1 MIQFKPFK
9 AIRPT
14 KSDDVNIALE
24 RINYFNIIKDNR
36 LNNNSNELQNFS
48 KADVLKIKEKFSN
61 LLKDRILTKDSASY
75 YIYEQ
80 EFSSNTKVLGI
91 IGCVSLDDYDKG
103 FIKKHEDTFKE
114 REEEFTQ
121 YLKDFTLQPD
131 PVLLT
136 FRENQRIELIISM
149 VTVKAPTLEFLGNDG
164 KSHRLWQVKDRLV
177 MKQLKSAVESL
188 SALYIADGH
197 HRMESSAHYT
207 QFRRENEP
215 DFFGGEIFNYTLAV
229 IIPGNYLHIYDY
241 NRLVKD
247 LNGYTTDEFL
257 EKISKVFTVLE
268 KKEPYY
274 PSAKHHI
281 SMYLDGKFYALY
293 INREYR
299 GIPKGLG
306 ELDTFLWEKHIMKP
320 ILNIDN
326 SDKTSK
332 IDFIKGTGDLHGI
345 IKLKE
350 KVDSGEYKAGF
361 GFYPISIDDLILVSD
376 ENKTMPPKSTYI
388 YPKFL
393 SALTTLDLND

>member
-1 MIQFKPFK
+1 M
-9 AIRPT
+9 AIRPAKSEDVSIST
-14 KSDDVNIALE
+14 KQIDYHNMVSDNDLDYNPDPRTDDLKKI
-24 RINYFNIIKDNR
+24 
-36 LNNNSNELQNFS
+36 S
-48 KADVLKIKEKFSN
+48 KSDVLKIKENFN
-61 LLKDRILTKDSASY
+61 TLLEEKSLVKDTASY

-80 EFSSNTKVLGI
+80 EFSTNTKILGI
-91 IGCVSLDDYDKG
+91 IGCVSLDDYKNG
-103 FIKKHEDTFKE
+103 LIKKHENTLKA
-114 REEEFTQ
+114 REEKFTQ
-121 YLKDFTLQPD
+121 YLKTLGLQPD

-136 FRENQRIELIISM
+136 FQENHKIEIITSM

-164 KSHRLWQVKDRLV
+164 KIHRLWQVKDRLV
-177 MKQLKSAVESL
+177 MQQLKSAIEKL
-188 SALYIADGH
+188 PALYIADGH

-207 QFRRENEP
+207 EFRRKNEP
-215 DFFGGEIFNYTLAV
+215 DFFGGEMFNYTLAV

-247 LNGYTTDEFL
+247 LNGLSTEEFL
-257 EKISKVFTVLE
+257 AEMGKVFKVLE
-268 KKEPYY
+268 KDQPYY

-293 INREYR
+293 VNHEYR

-306 ELDTFLWEKHIMKP
+306 ELDTFLWEEHIMKP
-320 ILNIDN
+320 ILNIEN
-326 SDKTSK
+326 SSQTSA

-345 IKLKE
+345 MKMKE
-350 KVDSGEYKAGF
+350 KVDSGEYKVGF
-361 GFYPISIDDLILVSD
+361 GFYPVNINDLTLVSD

>member
-9 AIRPT
+9 AIRPA
-14 KSDDVNIALE
+14 KNEDVNLALGS
-24 RINYFNIIKDNR
+24 IDYHNIVKDNR
-36 LNNNSNELQNFS
+36 LNNHENELENIAQI
-48 KADVLKIKEKFSN
+48 DVLKIKENFSS
-61 LLKDRILTKDSASY
+61 LLEEKVLVKDSASY

-80 EFSSNTKVLGI
+80 EFSTNTKILGI
-91 IGCVSLDDYDKG
+91 IGCISLDDYKNG
-103 FIKKHEDTFKE
+103 LIKKHENTLKK

-121 YLKDFTLQPD
+121 YLKDLTFQPD

-136 FRENQRIELIISM
+136 FPENHRIELVISM
-149 VTVKAPTLEFLGNDG
+149 ITVKAPTLEFLGTDG
-164 KSHRLWQVKDRLV
+164 KSHKLWQVKDRLV
-177 MKQLKSAVESL
+177 MKQLKSVIENL
-188 SALYIADGH
+188 PALYIADGH

-215 DFFGGEIFNYTLAV
+215 DFFGGEMFNYTLAV
-229 IIPGNYLHIYDY
+229 IIPGNYLHVYDY

-247 LNGYTTDEFL
+247 LNGLSTDEFL
-257 EKISKVFTVLE
+257 EKLNGIFTVLE
-268 KKEPYY
+268 KKQPYY

-293 INREYR
+293 VNHKYR

-306 ELDTFLWEKHIMKP
+306 ELDTFLWEEHIMKP
-320 ILNIDN
+320 VLNIEN
-326 SDKTSK
+326 SSKTSK

-345 IKLKE
+345 MKMKV
-350 KVDSGEYKAGF
+350 KVDSGEYKVGF
-361 GFYPISIDDLILVSD
+361 GFYPVNINDLTLVSD

-393 SALTTLDLND
+393 SALTTLDLDD